1 MDPGRDWI
9 GELPCREHNT
19 CEDPDG
25 EEPGLCKQPR
35 TAHVAGSQQ
44 VRGQG
49 TSDNTDFMRHPGSKK
64 HLNFFFPNRT
74 QYEIWGKNEAEKHQK
89 YYILTFNFTKHRS
102 VLTLRIT
109 DNKTTAN

>member
-1 MDPGRDWI
+1 MEKVDPGRDWI

-25 EEPGLCKQPR
+25 QEAGLCKQPR
-35 TAHVAGSQQ
+35 TVHVAGPQQ
-44 VRGQG
+44 ARGQG

-74 QYEIWGKNEAEKHQK
+74 QYEIWGKK
-89 YYILTFNFTKHRS
+89 
-102 VLTLRIT
+102 
-109 DNKTTAN
+109 